1 MYNRSYVSRQIAYAI
16 VSMQEIEIIVLD
28 PRATKPP
35 SPPFT
40 HAKQY
45 PLSSAVFSQGPPL
58 NPHQRKTS
66 PPTSTFR
73 QSFHKSASIPRN
85 TDTLFPSLFSL
96 SNSRLHGSRSTTNQL
111 PSRRELFLEKVGKG
125 ARSSHL
131 RKRDGRGGGS
141 EGVGKS
147 SSPLPRE
154 QRNNETPCQESAR
167 FIDKR
172 EGGREARRGKI

>member
-1 MYNRSYVSRQIAYAI
+1 MNGRDCYYLKCIPKTRWILESFRFKFRSSLNILYIITKILYEYGTKMHSKSYVSRQIAI
-16 VSMQEIEIIVLD
+16 VSMQETEIIVLD

-45 PLSSAVFSQGPPL
+45 PLSSAVSSQGPPL

-66 PPTSTFR
+66 PPTSTRR

-96 SNSRLHGSRSTTNQL
+96 SNSRLHGSRST
-111 PSRRELFLEKVGKG
+111 K
-125 ARSSHL
+125 HY
-131 RKRDGRGGGS
+131 
-141 EGVGKS
+141 
-147 SSPLPRE
+147 
-154 QRNNETPCQESAR
+154 
-167 FIDKR
+167 
-172 EGGREARRGKI
+172 